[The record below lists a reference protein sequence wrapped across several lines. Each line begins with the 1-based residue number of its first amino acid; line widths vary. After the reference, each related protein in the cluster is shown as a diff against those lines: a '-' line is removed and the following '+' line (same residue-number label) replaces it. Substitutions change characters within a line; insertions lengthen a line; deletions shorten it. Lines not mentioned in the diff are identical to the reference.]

1 MSDYFDL
8 QWMENTSS
16 EEWYES
22 AFIVANNIEKLITR
36 YSEAESDIPRVH
48 NSAQIHPMSVIADNV
63 VIEKDVKIG
72 PFCYI
77 REDTILR
84 QGCRLGYNV
93 EVIKSVIGSN
103 TKIIHMSSISNSV
116 VGKNV
121 NLGAGFISSTRRLD
135 DESIQ
140 IESPFNNKYES
151 SRNHFGTIIGNGV
164 QTGVY
169 VITMPGAVV
178 GHQAAVYP
186 RSTVAGTFPIDYS
199 GFTSL

>member
-1 MSDYFDL
+1 MPDSFDL
-8 QWMENTSS
+8 QWMENTCT

-22 AFIVANNIEKLITR
+22 AFTVADNIEKLITR
-36 YSEAESDIPRVH
+36 YRDSESDIPQIH
-48 NSAQIHPMSVIADNV
+48 NSAQIHPTSVIGDNV
-63 VIEKDVKIG
+63 VVEEDVKIG

-93 EVIKSVIGSN
+93 EVIKSVIGSG
-103 TKIIHMSSISNSV
+103 TKIIHMSSVSNSI
-116 VGKNV
+116 VGKDV

-140 IESPFNNKYES
+140 VECPFNNQYES
-151 SRNHFGTIIGNGV
+151 SRSHFGTIIGDGV

-186 RSTVAGTFPIDYS
+186 RSTVAGTFPSDHS